1 MSPAARVITVSDR
14 SSAGLRADAGGP
26 LAVAALRA
34 AGFDCPDAIIVPDGA
49 DAVEDALRA
58 ACAAGARLIVT
69 TGGTGLSPRDQTPEG
84 TDRVIERT
92 LPGIAEEL
100 RRRGLDETPAA
111 MLSRGRAG
119 VVGDA
124 LIVNLPGS
132 PRAVAS
138 GMPLIVTIAPHALAQ
153 LDGGDHA

>member
-1 MSPAARVITVSDR
+1 
-14 SSAGLRADAGGP
+14 
-26 LAVAALRA
+26 
-34 AGFDCPDAIIVPDGA
+34 
-49 DAVEDALRA
+49 
-58 ACAAGARLIVT
+58 
-69 TGGTGLSPRDQTPEG
+69 
-84 TDRVIERT
+84 
-92 LPGIAEEL
+92 
-100 RRRGLDETPAA
+100 

-138 GMPLIVTIAPHALAQ
+138 GMPLIVAIAPHALAQ